1 MPDKQIQKVNNSLS
15 FSDQLIQSR
24 FNNLSEEAK
33 NALAESAAR
42 KRLDLEEKRAE
53 GFIKDES
60 AQRNIDEHI
69 RVRQKMQIDSY
80 SKGADSVTSN
90 IETASGHMTIE
101 SRSGK
106 CYVATATYQ
115 DSLHPNVIL
124 LRDFRDRFLRKSI
137 LGRLFI
143 SFYYALGPYFAYLP
157 EHSLIIRRLSK
168 CFIDKIVLGIR
179 KNYY

>member
-1 MPDKQIQKVNNSLS
+1 MPDKQIQKVNNGLS
-15 FSDQLIQSR
+15 FSDQLIQSQ
-24 FNNLSEEAK
+24 FNNLSDEAK
-33 NALAESAAR
+33 NALAESAVQKKLELEA
-42 KRLDLEEKRAE
+42 KRVD

-60 AQRNIDEHI
+60 AQRTIDEHI
-69 RVRQKMQIDSY
+69 RIRQKMQIDSY

-101 SRSGK
+101 SKSGK

-137 LGRLFI
+137 IGRLFI
-143 SFYYALGPYFAYLP
+143 SFYYTFGPYLAYLP
-157 EHSLIIRRLSK
+157 EHSLTIRRLSK
-168 CFIDKIVLGIR
+168 YYIDKIILKIKR
-179 KNYY
+179 NYY